1 MIVWKLAR
9 RQLLSSW
16 RSGEV
21 RVLLFA
27 LALAV
32 AAMTSVGFF
41 ADRIQ
46 NALAR
51 QGGELLGGDL
61 SVVSDQPLPE
71 SYLEKARAL
80 NLRIA
85 STLEFP
91 SMAMRGEQSQLA
103 DIKAVSATYPL
114 LGQMR
119 ISDESRDAGRVV
131 ASVPQAGEV
140 WVEPRLA
147 GMLALKIG
155 DTLTLGERELKVA
168 AILQQDPARGGS
180 MFNIA
185 PRLMMNVADV
195 ASTNLIQYGSRVR
208 YRLLLAGEPQALEFF
223 RNAVTPTLQRGT
235 RIEDVQDARPEI
247 RSALDKARQF
257 LGLASMASVILAMV
271 AMSLAALRFARR
283 HLDTC
288 ALMRC
293 FGASQQ
299 TILRVFL
306 LQALM
311 LGLLGSACGSAIGYV
326 GQEVLARLAGA
337 LFLER
342 LPPPGWM
349 PVAGGLL
356 AGMATMLGV
365 MLPHL
370 LRLRDVPALRI
381 LRRDPGEQNAASWL
395 AWLPGIVVMLT
406 LIFLSARDAKLG
418 GIVLGG
424 LVALALV
431 SALVAFAL
439 GRVLRRVSAAAGG
452 VWRIG
457 IASLLRRP
465 GASIAQVAG
474 FSLGLMAMAL
484 LTLVRGDLMHNW
496 QSTLPP
502 DAPNRFVINIL
513 PEQIPAIRDF
523 FQNEH
528 LAIPEIFPMIRG
540 RLVEINGQPLDTTRY
555 TDERARRLAER
566 EFNLSIA
573 DLMQHD
579 NKITAGRWWRDDER
593 GQPLLS
599 LEEGIAK
606 TLNLHL
612 GDRLTYDIAG
622 ERVTLT
628 VQSLRK
634 VEWDTMRANFFAV
647 VPPGV
652 LEKHPSSFITSF
664 HLEAGREETLNRLTQ
679 HFPNLTVVDIEAVL
693 SQVRAIMDR
702 MALAIQFV
710 FAFCLLAGFAVLY
723 AALAA
728 TREERADEVAI
739 LRVFGASR
747 PQVRAAILAE
757 FAGIGLLAGIVAA
770 LGAEATAAIVSTQV
784 LHIPYVFNPLVGL
797 ATICG
802 GLLLIPL
809 AAWLGL
815 RRIVDTPPR
824 QVLLSV

>member
-1 MIVWKLAR
+1 MIAWQLAR
-9 RQLLSSW
+9 QQLLSSW

-27 LALAV
+27 LVLAV

-51 QGGELLGGDL
+51 QGGQLLGGDL
-61 SVVSDQPLPE
+61 AVISDQPLPA
-71 SYLEKARAL
+71 SYSEKAREL

-85 STLEFP
+85 TTLEFP
-91 SMAMRGEQSQLA
+91 SMAMHGEQSQLA

-114 LGQMR
+114 LGQMK
-119 ISDESRDAGRVV
+119 ISDQPYGAERIAEG
-131 ASVPQAGEV
+131 VPQAGEV
-140 WVEPRLA
+140 WIEPRLA
-147 GMLALKIG
+147 GMLDLKIG
-155 DTLTLGERELKVA
+155 DMLMLGERELRVA
-168 AILQQDPARGGS
+168 SILQQDPARGGN

-185 PRLMMNVADV
+185 PRLMMNADDV
-195 ASTNLIQYGSRVR
+195 ASTNLVQYGSRVR
-208 YRLLLAGEPQALEFF
+208 YRLLLAGEPDALT
-223 RNAVTPTLQRGT
+223 RYRDAVKPMLQRGT

-257 LGLASMASVILAMV
+257 LGLASMASVILSMV

-293 FGASQQ
+293 FGASQSL
-299 TILRVFL
+299 ILRVFL

-311 LGLLGSACGSAIGYV
+311 LGLLGSVVGSAIGYS
-326 GQEVLARLAGA
+326 GQEVLARLAGS
-337 LFLER
+337 LFLEQ
-342 LPPPGWM
+342 LPLPGWVPAM
-349 PVAGGLL
+349 SGLL

-381 LRRDPGEQNAASWL
+381 LRRDLGEQSAVSWL
-395 AWLPGIVVMLT
+395 AWMPGVIVMLA
-406 LIFLSARDAKLG
+406 LVFLSARDAKLG

-424 LVALALV
+424 LAALALV
-431 SALVAFAL
+431 AGMVALGL

-457 IASLLRRP
+457 MASVLRRP

-513 PEQIPAIRDF
+513 PEQIPSIRDF
-523 FQNEH
+523 FRKEN
-528 LAIPEIFPMIRG
+528 LAVPEIFPMIRG
-540 RLVEINGQPLDTTRY
+540 RLVEINGKPLDTSRY
-555 TDERARRLAER
+555 VDARARRLAER

-573 DLMQHD
+573 DVMQQD
-579 NKITAGRWWRDDER
+579 NKIVEGRWWRDDER

-606 TLNLHL
+606 TLELHL

-622 ERVTLT
+622 ERITLT
-628 VQSLRK
+628 IQSLRK

-647 VPPGV
+647 TPPGV
-652 LEKHPSSFITSF
+652 LEKHPSSSIMSF
-664 HLEAGREETLNRLTQ
+664 HLAAGREDVLNRLVRN
-679 HFPNLTVVDIEAVL
+679 FSNLTVVDIEAVL

-710 FAFCLLAGFAVLY
+710 FAFCMLAGLAVLY

-728 TREERADEVAI
+728 TRDERTDEVAL

-747 PQVRAAILAE
+747 QQVRAAILAE

-770 LGAEATAAIVSTQV
+770 IGAEATASLVSLQV
-784 LHIPYVFNPLVGL
+784 LHIPYSFSPLVGL

-802 GLLLIPL
+802 GLLLVPL